1 MITNE
6 PKLRCLMGEDA
17 KRLAAGRQ
25 RLSDDEYV
33 AIGREMP
40 DQEYLALMHRLYGFE
55 W

>member
-1 MITNE
+1 
-6 PKLRCLMGEDA
+6 
-17 KRLAAGRQ
+17 
-25 RLSDDEYV
+25 V